1 MGSTTWPDHM
11 TSTSAM
17 TSKMTSARKTLMYDQ
32 LEIDSPTRALSEV
45 LRNREM
51 FADDNVTATAAAATA
66 AADATSIAKSIL
78 TASEAPWASFF
89 TGGLTA
95 AKLEKVNNN
104 NGGEVSHNRSQAKA
118 AAKEKHGGS
127 RRQLEM

>member
-1 MGSTTWPDHM
+1 MIYSN
-11 TSTSAM
+11 
-17 TSKMTSARKTLMYDQ
+17 RRCLRFL

-51 FADDNVTATAAAATA
+51 LADDNVTATAAAATA
-66 AADATSIAKSIL
+66 AADVTSIAKSIL

-95 AKLEKVNNN
+95 AKLEKVRDLLLTR
-104 NGGEVSHNRSQAKA
+104 ECVK
-118 AAKEKHGGS
+118 
-127 RRQLEM
+127 